1 MKKSFKFNKT
11 DIPLYFTTLLFIV
24 VVILWFFPN
33 FIGLVN
39 NQYTLSQ
46 YRSDLKDLAQLFY
59 ILVTLWLVL
68 VTRKMAEVSLNSQ
81 KASNRPEIMCELF
94 ISSDKPIVNNFTGI
108 KNIEIRNTSDSE
120 YVEELQGANIFLI
133 VKNRYGGGKAINI
146 KTNTNLDAKNPERI
160 TLPRKIEID
169 YLAEGD
175 CVAFYL
181 YRFEKPNN
189 ENCSLKLIDCVLTFT
204 TPFNEASK
212 DNHIEITY
220 NNKNQIL
227 ATGNHIGAI
236 KLDGGIRTND

>member
-1 MKKSFKFNKT
+1 
-11 DIPLYFTTLLFIV
+11 V
-24 VVILWFFPN
+24 VLSLWFFPN
-33 FIGLVN
+33 TLGLVN
-39 NQYTLSQ
+39 EIYPLSQ

-94 ISSDKPIVNNFTGI
+94 ISSEKPFVSNFTGI

-120 YVEELQGANIFLI
+120 YDEELKGANIFLI

-146 KTNTNLDAKNPERI
+146 TTNTNLEAKNPERI

-181 YRFEKPNN
+181 YRFERPSHD
-189 ENCSLKLIDCVLTFT
+189 NCSIKLTDCMLKFT

-212 DNHIEITY
+212 DNHIEISY